1 MESFDPLNEAKML
14 KQSLCKPKDMNKLIN
29 IVAHRSNEQRQQ
41 ILNSFQSNY
50 NASLIENLKSE
61 LSGNFQKAVIA
72 LFYAPA
78 DYDCYHINKAVKGLT
93 TNEDTLIEILATRS
107 NNRIKEINERFPKM
121 YDGKNLIRV
130 INSETSGV
138 FQKILVKILKGERSN
153 NRHPNEDDCKNLAIQ
168 LNDAETKKELREDIY
183 IKIFTEKSREE
194 FILITKYYYSLYK
207 KNIFETIDR
216 LFNGD
221 VKKIFKAITYALL
234 SPSEYFAYR
243 INKAIKSFMT
253 NDNILIRVIV
263 SRDEIDIERIKR
275 YYKQQFKKDL
285 YTTIQE
291 ETSGD
296 YRNLLLALIG
306 K

>member
-183 IKIFTEKSREE
+183 I
-194 FILITKYYYSLYK
+194 
-207 KNIFETIDR
+207 
-216 LFNGD
+216 
-221 VKKIFKAITYALL
+221 
-234 SPSEYFAYR
+234 
-243 INKAIKSFMT
+243 
-253 NDNILIRVIV
+253 
-263 SRDEIDIERIKR
+263 
-275 YYKQQFKKDL
+275 
-285 YTTIQE
+285 
-291 ETSGD
+291 
-296 YRNLLLALIG
+296 
-306 K
+306 

>member
-1 MESFDPLNEAKML
+1 M
-14 KQSLCKPKDMNKLIN
+14 
-29 IVAHRSNEQRQQ
+29 
-41 ILNSFQSNY
+41 
-50 NASLIENLKSE
+50 
-61 LSGNFQKAVIA
+61 
-72 LFYAPA
+72 
-78 DYDCYHINKAVKGLT
+78 
-93 TNEDTLIEILATRS
+93 
-107 NNRIKEINERFPKM
+107 
-121 YDGKNLIRV
+121 
-130 INSETSGV
+130 
-138 FQKILVKILKGERSN
+138 
-153 NRHPNEDDCKNLAIQ
+153 
-168 LNDAETKKELREDIY
+168 
-183 IKIFTEKSREE
+183 
-194 FILITKYYYSLYK
+194 
-207 KNIFETIDR
+207 ETIDR
-216 LFNGD
+216 LFSGD